1 MSSPAEKKPRT
12 AEQRAKHA
20 AEVAKSRADKKA
32 RGECRQ
38 CKDPAARALDG
49 RVMSACDKH
58 LDADQ
63 KRRHIKRPPN
73 GSRSKRKAI
82 R

>member
-1 MSSPAEKKPRT
+1 MRN
-12 AEQRAKHA
+12 AEQRAAWA
-20 AEVAKSRADKKA
+20 AYMQKFRADKKA

-38 CKDPAARALDG
+38 CTEPAARALDG

-63 KRRHIKRPPN
+63 KRRRGARPTKGTRTP
-73 GSRSKRKAI
+73 RKAI